1 MCYQIYTYL
10 DNEREA
16 IVLNNIN
23 PQTTA
28 LHNAEMQMEKERF
41 SLFAKSG
48 SGSHGR
54 KHGTFF
60 FKYTFNMFFV

>member
-23 PQTTA
+23 PQTAA

-54 KHGTFF
+54 KHG
-60 FKYTFNMFFV
+60 MFFPEKY